1 MSDKLLVWLSVEVSG
16 NDTKLGIGLGRNE
29 KPRIVE
35 TKRQSRLLELQVG
48 PYSLYTVPK
57 VCILREFRLM
67 KSFRMSSS
75 DNDVSLS

>member
-35 TKRQSRLLELQVG
+35 TKSQSRLLELQVAA
-48 PYSLYTVPK
+48 PIVSTQ
-57 VCILREFRLM
+57 FQ
-67 KSFRMSSS
+67 KSAFSE
-75 DNDVSLS
+75 NLG